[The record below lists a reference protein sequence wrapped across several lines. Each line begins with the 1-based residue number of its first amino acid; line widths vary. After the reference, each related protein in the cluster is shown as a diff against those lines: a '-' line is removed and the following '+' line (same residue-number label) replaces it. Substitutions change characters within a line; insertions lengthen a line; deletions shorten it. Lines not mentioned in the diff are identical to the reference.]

1 MNRLEI
7 LILGEQDAGKNF
19 MQLLNDQQK
28 AAGFSKQHEIEFLE
42 NSIQSQRESYDEEL
56 KHAQDSELQLK
67 RRNNEF
73 QAEIKD
79 LRDQIVDLKSQIDD
93 LEQAGQLSL
102 NRLSLDGSN
111 ISTFGK

>member
-42 NSIQSQRESYDEEL
+42 KEL
-56 KHAQDSELQLK
+56 TIPD
-67 RRNNEF
+67 
-73 QAEIKD
+73 
-79 LRDQIVDLKSQIDD
+79 
-93 LEQAGQLSL
+93 
-102 NRLSLDGSN
+102 
-111 ISTFGK
+111 T